1 MIRHALFSLSKG
13 ATFAPCHMILPN
25 ERASED
31 SQTRCHEETARWLYP
46 YVRVRAM
53 IARMSVEPFD
63 GWCSMGALVLQQS
76 THRAAER
83 SKEMSWTELLTRE
96 IEYNYAVA
104 DKLMDLVDDGK
115 LGWKPSTGTNWMTTG
130 QVLMHTAT
138 ACGPVFKG
146 FITGDWGMPEGVE
159 MSPEDMLPPAEKM
172 PTVTSV
178 AEAKRLLAEDKRMA
192 LQMLKT
198 TPVK

>member
-1 MIRHALFSLSKG
+1 
-13 ATFAPCHMILPN
+13 
-25 ERASED
+25 
-31 SQTRCHEETARWLYP
+31 
-46 YVRVRAM
+46 
-53 IARMSVEPFD
+53 
-63 GWCSMGALVLQQS
+63 
-76 THRAAER
+76 
-83 SKEMSWTELLTRE
+83 MSWTELLTRE

-172 PTVTSV
+172 PTVKSV
-178 AEAKRLLAEDKRMA
+178 AEAKKLLAEDKKLA
-192 LQMLKT
+192 FDMLKNVSENDLAHLKAPAPWEPSEKLLGHRLLEMVGHLAQHKGQLYYYLKLQGK
-198 TPVK
+198 PVNTGHLWGM